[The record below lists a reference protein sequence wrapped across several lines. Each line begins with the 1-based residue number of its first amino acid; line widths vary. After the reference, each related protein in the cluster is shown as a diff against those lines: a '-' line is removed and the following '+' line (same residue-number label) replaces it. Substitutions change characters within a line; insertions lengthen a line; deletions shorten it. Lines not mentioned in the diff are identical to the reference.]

1 MYITIYNLMV
11 MTKPKSIMLHKD
23 TKNRGN
29 LNTKDSHQITKNKRN
44 FKNYKNNPKTNNKM
58 AISTHISIVTLM

>member
-29 LNTKDSHQITKNKRN
+29 LNTKDSHQITKNK
-44 FKNYKNNPKTNNKM
+44 KNCKLSLGSSFNK
-58 AISTHISIVTLM
+58 